1 MSSGWSHEAQVMDS
15 RVYDTN
21 NDGTVNAADVATVAS
36 GVDED
41 PGAGPP
47 SGTGTEGRPYYDT
60 TNDKRYLPQPDDLT
74 TWDLVS
80 G

>member
-1 MSSGWSHEAQVMDS
+1 
-15 RVYDTN
+15 
-21 NDGTVNAADVATVAS
+21 
-36 GVDED
+36 VDED
-41 PGAGPP
+41 TGAGPP